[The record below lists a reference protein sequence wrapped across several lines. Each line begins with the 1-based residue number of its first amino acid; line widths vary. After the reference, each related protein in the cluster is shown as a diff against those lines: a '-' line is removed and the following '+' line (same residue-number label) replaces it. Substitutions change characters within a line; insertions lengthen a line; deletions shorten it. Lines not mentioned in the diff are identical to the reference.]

1 MGFWGMHKKTALK
14 LCIMIFTSLVF
25 ASHANALNLLC
36 EENAEAGFD
45 SSTTSHWEPLAYE
58 LDRSKRASFVFKEP
72 SLDDVDFT
80 GLFGDGPYAFVAVRP
95 GLGLVAAC
103 PIGPN
108 QSGYMKCKGIA
119 NDLMINIKTKRFMK
133 ITSGGYLFD
142 KVEWGAASMTI
153 GTCKAF

>member
-1 MGFWGMHKKTALK
+1 MFCTEHD
-14 LCIMIFTSLVF
+14 F
-25 ASHANALNLLC
+25 
-36 EENAEAGFD
+36 GFD
-45 SSTTSHWEPLAYE
+45 GVLARLKPQFQILVNQINRLVAIDPEPLAYE

-108 QSGYMKCKGIA
+108 QSGYIKCKGMA
-119 NDLMINIKTKRFMK
+119 DDLMINIKTKRFMK

-142 KVEWGAASMTI
+142 KVEWGPASMTI